1 MKTIKYINTF
11 AISLPFAIL
20 LAYPIFKETVL
31 FFSLYSTM
39 LTGFLQIVLGLI
51 LLFNEPKNQ
60 QIISYLI
67 AVILFFTLWYLNVTL
82 FDSNELTYF
91 LFAIPPTLAVYL
103 SVLIYKKNEL

>member
-11 AISLPFAIL
+11 AISLPFVIL

-39 LTGFLQIVLGLI
+39 LTGFLQVVLGLI
-51 LLFNEPKNQ
+51 LLFNEPKNLH
-60 QIISYLI
+60 IRIYLI
-67 AVILFFTLWYLNVTL
+67 AVISFFTLCYLNVNI

-91 LFAIPPTLAVYL
+91 LFTVPPTLAVYL
-103 SVLIYKKNEL
+103 SVLIYQKDEL